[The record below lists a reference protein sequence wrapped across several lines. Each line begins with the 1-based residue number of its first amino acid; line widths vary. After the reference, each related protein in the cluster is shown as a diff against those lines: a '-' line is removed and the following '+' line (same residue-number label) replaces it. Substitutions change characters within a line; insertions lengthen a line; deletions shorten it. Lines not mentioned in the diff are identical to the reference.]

1 MLRDHSDLSEAQ
13 ILDLSNAFAQGSS
26 GNLRVKLGDTSYYLV
41 YEGTAVQSWTMVGL
55 VPVSIV
61 NANLDELWF
70 RTAQIV
76 AGIAA
81 GLAVL
86 VILLIVRRSHAALR
100 QKNTKLLYRDELFQK
115 LSLNVDDVFLMLDAE
130 TSKVDY
136 VSPNI
141 ERLLG
146 IPWREAPWQTASL

>member
-1 MLRDHSDLSEAQ
+1 M
-13 ILDLSNAFAQGSS
+13 
-26 GNLRVKLGDTSYYLV
+26 
-41 YEGTAVQSWTMVGL
+41 
-55 VPVSIV
+55 
-61 NANLDELWF
+61 
-70 RTAQIV
+70 QIV
-76 AGIAA
+76 AGIAV

-86 VILLIVRRSHAALR
+86 IILLIVRRSHAALR
-100 QKNTKLLYRDELFQK
+100 RKNTELLYRDELFQK

-146 IPWREAPWQTASL
+146 IPWREVRQDAFALDKLHPKDAPEQRQKLSGWASQRAAARMGFRV